1 MKNVYF
7 IQANNVY
14 GTDKKSAYIPY
25 AAGCIQAYCQ
35 KNKTIAAEY
44 NFGKIIYKRE
54 KAQAVISQ
62 LDNPYM
68 VLFSCSVWNKEY
80 NKFTAEAI
88 KKAFPECYITFG
100 GHSVSADGKDLEE
113 CGYVDFITHRFGE
126 EPTEGLLES
135 LATGAPLNKVA
146 NISFRNENGEIITTD
161 FEPQTGTD
169 YPSPY
174 LEGIFDGIMD
184 DGISFSVLLETNRG
198 CPNSCSFCDWGSL
211 KSKVR
216 LFPLERVFAEIDW
229 FVEHKIE
236 FIFCAD
242 GNFCLF
248 NRDADIA
255 NYIVSC
261 KEKYGYPKVFRVC
274 FTKNRF
280 DFVFDIGTKFFRKG
294 LNKAQTIS
302 FQSLDEQVLANVG
315 RKNIPIEFFK
325 DLMKKYQEM
334 NIATFSELILGLPG
348 ETYESFCK
356 GVSILIEN
364 GQHFAMSIYPCDLL
378 PNSMMGQKEYKEKF
392 SIKSTKVPFRLIHS
406 NSFYDNEEI
415 TEYNEVVTSTYS
427 MSREEWARA
436 LIFSYYIQGLHNLGL
451 LRCVAIYCC
460 NEYGVNYGEFYN
472 MLLKYSAENKN
483 TLLNRVFSKIR
494 TLCTGV
500 AESKNEFVTEYD
512 GTEGTLW
519 GFDEVLYLDFYKE
532 LDLFYKETKAFVEES
547 FGTNDIIDSLFRYQH
562 DTVKKINLPE
572 VAITSEYDFY
582 SYFNAVY
589 SNSYIPLE
597 KKNTVLEI
605 RDDSPVASFFDFAR
619 EVVWYGRNTRAS
631 DYTSTN
637 YDIRIMN

>member
-35 KNKTIAAEY
+35 KSETISAEY
-44 NFGKIIYKRE
+44 NFGRIIYKRE
-54 KAQAVISQ
+54 NAQAVISQ

-80 NKFTAEAI
+80 NKVAAEAI
-88 KKAFPECYITFG
+88 KKAFPDCYITFG
-100 GHSVSADGKDLEE
+100 GHSVSSDGKDLEE

-135 LATGAPLNKVA
+135 LATGKPLSEVA
-146 NISFRNENGEIITTD
+146 NISFRNENGEIITTA

-174 LEGIFDGIMD
+174 LEGVFDDIMD

-378 PNSMMGQKEYKEKF
+378 PNSLMGQKEYKEKF
-392 SIKSTKVPFRLIHS
+392 AIESTKVPFRLIHS

-427 MSREEWARA
+427 MSREEWVKA

-451 LRCVAIYCC
+451 LRCVAVYCC
-460 NEYGVNYGEFYN
+460 NEYAVSYGDFYN
-472 MLLKYSAENKN
+472 MLLEYSRKNKN
-483 TLLNRVFSKIR
+483 TLLNRVFTK
-494 TLCTGV
+494 TEKLCTGV
-500 AESKNEFVTEYD
+500 AESKNEFVTEYE

-532 LDLFYKETKAFVEES
+532 LDLFYNETKAFVEEN
-547 FGTNDIIDSLFRYQH
+547 FGTNEIIGPLFRYQH
-562 DTVKKINLPE
+562 DTVKKINLPVVE
-572 VAITSEYDFY
+572 ITSDYDFY

-589 SNSYIPLE
+589 SNSYMPLE
-597 KKNTVLEI
+597 KKSTALKI
-605 RDDSPVASFFDFAR
+605 RDDAPVSSFFEFAR

-637 YDIRIMN
+637 YDIEILT